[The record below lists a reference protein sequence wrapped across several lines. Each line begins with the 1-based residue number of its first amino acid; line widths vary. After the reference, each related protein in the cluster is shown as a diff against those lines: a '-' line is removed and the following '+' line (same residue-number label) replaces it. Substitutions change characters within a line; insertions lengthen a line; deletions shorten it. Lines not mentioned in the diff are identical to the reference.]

1 MLLITT
7 NNLTKPVVSVVELRI
22 QENDNEANLVGSNE
36 IFNENSEGEIISAEN
51 IIDISEEFKDIMEN
65 ISFAEEVDQEE
76 HILFPFDYVD

>member
-1 MLLITT
+1 MI
-7 NNLTKPVVSVVELRI
+7 SVVELRI